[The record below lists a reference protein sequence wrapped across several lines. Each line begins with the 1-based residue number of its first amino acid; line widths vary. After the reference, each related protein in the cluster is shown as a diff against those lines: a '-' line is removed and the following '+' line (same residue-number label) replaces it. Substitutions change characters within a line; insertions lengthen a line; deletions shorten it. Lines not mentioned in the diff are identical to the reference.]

1 MDLYEE
7 PYDPQRPTVCFDE
20 TSTQLIGESRIPLPA
35 RPGRRER
42 FDYEY
47 RRNGTRNLFMLCEP
61 LRGWRHVAVTERRRM
76 GDFAHQ
82 MRWLADEAY
91 TKAEKIRVVLDNLN
105 THRPASLYETFDPA
119 EARRILKRLEFHY
132 TPKHGSWLN
141 MAEIELSVFSRQ
153 CLNRRIPD
161 GATTLTRELAALVR
175 RRNEAHATIA
185 WRFTTSAART
195 TLRHLYPTQQNH
207 LDVRGGLNPARRTY
221 RPDGSSG
228 LSSSLRCSGARNRA
242 AAWLPG
248 CPGRRRHPQCT
259 GPSASWT

>member
-1 MDLYEE
+1 MSAELVAAMEDVLDLYEE

-20 TSTQLIGESRIPLPA
+20 TSSQLIGESRIPVPA

-105 THRPASLYETFDPA
+105 THRPATLYETFDPA
-119 EARRILKRLEFHY
+119 VGKADPEALGVSLHPQTWQLDGRNR
-132 TPKHGSWLN
+132 
-141 MAEIELSVFSRQ
+141 AERVQSPMSIGGMGLPSPANWQ
-153 CLNRRIPD
+153 
-161 GATTLTRELAALVR
+161 LVR

-207 LDVRGGLNPARRTY
+207 LD
-221 RPDGSSG
+221 
-228 LSSSLRCSGARNRA
+228 
-242 AAWLPG
+242 
-248 CPGRRRHPQCT
+248 
-259 GPSASWT
+259 

>member
-1 MDLYEE
+1 MSAEFVAAMEDVLDLYEE
-7 PYDPQRPTVCFDE
+7 PYDPQRPAVCFDE

-161 GATTLTRELAALVR
+161 GATLTRELAALVR

-207 LDVRGGLNPARRTY
+207 LD
-221 RPDGSSG
+221 
-228 LSSSLRCSGARNRA
+228 
-242 AAWLPG
+242 
-248 CPGRRRHPQCT
+248 
-259 GPSASWT
+259 

>member
-91 TKAEKIRVVLDNLN
+91 TKAEKIRVVLDLDH
-105 THRPASLYETFDPA
+105 TRRGEVWQPAA
-119 EARRILKRLEFHY
+119 
-132 TPKHGSWLN
+132 
-141 MAEIELSVFSRQ
+141 V
-153 CLNRRIPD
+153 
-161 GATTLTRELAALVR
+161 V
-175 RRNEAHATIA
+175 
-185 WRFTTSAART
+185 
-195 TLRHLYPTQQNH
+195 
-207 LDVRGGLNPARRTY
+207 
-221 RPDGSSG
+221 
-228 LSSSLRCSGARNRA
+228 
-242 AAWLPG
+242 
-248 CPGRRRHPQCT
+248 
-259 GPSASWT
+259 